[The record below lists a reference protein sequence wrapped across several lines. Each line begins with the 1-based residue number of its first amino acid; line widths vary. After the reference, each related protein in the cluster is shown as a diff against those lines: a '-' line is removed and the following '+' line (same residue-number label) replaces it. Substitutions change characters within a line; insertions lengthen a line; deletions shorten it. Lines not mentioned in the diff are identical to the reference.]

1 MKTAGIIAEY
11 NPFHNGHKYHI
22 EKTKEE
28 TGADHI
34 VAVMSGNYVQ
44 RGETAIISKWAR
56 AESAIENGVDLVIE
70 LPTMWSIARAQ
81 DFAAGAVKLINA
93 LGCVDVLSFGS
104 ECGDIETLRH
114 ISEILSDER
123 VIERMQC
130 DLDIGMSFAGARAEA
145 VRTYYGDAYY
155 DILNEPNNILAIEYI
170 LANNK
175 YENKPDIFT
184 VKRKGA
190 AHDSIIRS
198 ENFASASDIRKM
210 ILNDEKWSPFVPQST
225 VDIFEKEKENQT
237 GPTPY
242 SKLEFS
248 VLCCMRQLA
257 PEDIA
262 ETPDVSEGIEN
273 RIHDAAQKAR
283 TLDELFSLAKTRR
296 YSHARIR
303 RIVLASFLGFTNE
316 LCYGLPPYIKVLAMN
331 DKGKEILKE
340 AKEKATLPI
349 VTKASDFDDLEER
362 AKKVYSIEGMCTD
375 VYSLATPVILPC
387 GREQTTPVI
396 VKAIP
401 HNSGVRIA
409 QSDFSSDRTNF
420 TPST

>member
-44 RGETAIISKWAR
+44 RGETAILSKWAR
-56 AESAIENGVDLVIE
+56 AETAIENGVDLVLE
-70 LPTMWSIARAQ
+70 LPTVWSIARAQ
-81 DFAAGAVKLINA
+81 DFAAGAVHVLNS

-104 ECGDIETLRH
+104 ECGDIKTLTH
-114 ISEILSDER
+114 ISEILSDDR
-123 VIERMQC
+123 VVERMQA

-155 DILNEPNNILAIEYI
+155 GILNEPNNILAIEYI
-170 LANNK
+170 LANSK
-175 YENKPDIFT
+175 YENHPDVFT
-184 VKRKGA
+184 IPRKGA
-190 AHDSIIRS
+190 AHDSLKRS
-198 ENFASASDIRKM
+198 ENFASAGDIRRM
-210 ILNDEKWSPFVPQST
+210 ILEGEKWSPFVPQST
-225 VDIFEKEKENQT
+225 VDVFNREKENKT

-257 PEDIA
+257 AEDIA

-273 RIHDAAQKAR
+273 RIHEAAQKAR
-283 TLDELFSLAKTRR
+283 TLEELYSFAKTRR

-303 RIVLASFLGFTNE
+303 RIVLASFLGLTKDD
-316 LCYGLPPYIKVLAMN
+316 CDGLPPYIKVLAMN

-340 AKEKATLPI
+340 AKEKAILPI
-349 VTKASDFDDLEER
+349 VSKASDFDGLGER
-362 AKKVYSIEGMCTD
+362 AKKLYSLEGMCTD

-396 VKAIP
+396 VK
-401 HNSGVRIA
+401 
-409 QSDFSSDRTNF
+409 
-420 TPST
+420 